1 MSGREG
7 STTNPVP
14 SDPREAAAEDRGL
27 LEALRSGE
35 EAAFATLLERYHQP
49 LLRLATCFVKTQAV
63 AEEVVQD
70 TWLGVLQGLDRFEA
84 RSALKTWIFRILV
97 NRAKTRAQREGRMA
111 SFSSLATAE
120 IEAVEAA
127 VEPGRFQGAHE
138 ALPNH
143 WASPPKHWG
152 DNPEKR
158 LLDHETL
165 AYIQN
170 AIATLPEAQQ
180 VVMTLR
186 DVRQWTAAEV
196 CDLLEI
202 SETNQRV
209 LLHRAR
215 SRVRRALEAY
225 LATE

>member
-1 MSGREG
+1 MRGHEG
-7 STTNPVP
+7 STT
-14 SDPREAAAEDRGL
+14 DPEDGGL
-27 LEALRSGE
+27 LEALQQGE
-35 EAAFATLLERYHQP
+35 EAAFAALLERYQQP
-49 LLRLATCFVKTQAV
+49 LLRLATCFVKSRAV

-84 RSALKTWIFRILV
+84 RSSLKTWIFRILV
-97 NRAKTRAQREGRMA
+97 NRAKTRAQREGRTA
-111 SFSSLATAE
+111 SFSSLVTVE
-120 IEAVEAA
+120 IEAAEAA
-127 VEPGRFQGAHE
+127 VEPGRFQGDHE
-138 ALPNH
+138 SLPNH
-143 WASPPKHWG
+143 WVSPPKRWG
-152 DNPEKR
+152 DNPEKQ

-165 AYIQN
+165 VYIQN
-170 AIATLPEAQQ
+170 AMATLPEAQQ

-186 DVRQWTAAEV
+186 DVHQWSAAEV

-225 LATE
+225 FTTE